1 MVTLKKLSEI
11 CGVSVSTVSKAMNG
25 QPDVSPDTAERIRQ
39 VASDLGYHP
48 NAAAR
53 SLKTNRSYNIGVL
66 LADHIKHEYFSLVLD
81 SIRDAA
87 MDFGYDI
94 SFICNRIGG
103 KKISFY
109 RYALYRN
116 CDGVVIAQARF
127 EDPEVVEL
135 ATSDLPIVVLD
146 HVFPG
151 RVSVM
156 SENQQSMVEI
166 LRYVVGKGHRKIA
179 FIHGQDN
186 SIVTQKRISGFYK
199 GCMELGVQASEEY
212 IIRAM
217 YHSPEDSG
225 LATRK
230 LLSLPS
236 PPTCILYPDDFSYLG
251 GMSEI
256 EKHGLSVPEDVSVVG
271 YDGIYL
277 TKFLRPQLTTYRQD
291 VTTIGKT
298 AVAKLIEQIEQP
310 GKNYDEHITIKGSLQ
325 PGDSVKL
332 IRPE

>member
-11 CGVSVSTVSKAMNG
+11 CGYSVSTVSKAMNG
-25 QPDVSPDTAERIRQ
+25 QPDVNPETAERIRQ
-39 VASDLGYHP
+39 IARDLGYHP

-53 SLKTNRSYNIGVL
+53 SLKTNRSYNIGIL
-66 LADHIKHEYFSLVLD
+66 FADHINHEYFSLVLD

-94 SFICNRIGG
+94 SFICNRIGD

-127 EDPEVVEL
+127 ENPEVVEL

-156 SENQQSMVEI
+156 TENVQSMVEI
-166 LRYVVGKGHRKIA
+166 LQYVVSQGHRKIA
-179 FIHGQDN
+179 FIHGEDN

-199 GCMELGVQASEEY
+199 GCMELGIQTSEEY
-212 IIRAM
+212 VVKAN
-217 YHSPEDSG
+217 YHSPEASG
-225 LATRK
+225 LATRT

-251 GMSEI
+251 GLSEI
-256 EKHGLSVPEDVSVVG
+256 EKHGLSVPEDISAVG

-277 TKFLRPQLTTYRQD
+277 STFLRPRLTTYRQD
-291 VTTIGKT
+291 VQTIGKM
-298 AVAKLIEQIEQP
+298 AVAKLIEQIENP
-310 GKNYDEHITIKGSLQ
+310 GKRQEEHIAVKGALQ
-325 PGDSVKL
+325 LGDSVKPL
-332 IRPE
+332 RSA